1 MKHQRGI
8 ALSGLIFWG
17 VLVALVAILGMK
29 VFPTATE
36 YFKLQKTLK
45 SVINQV
51 GDEASYGDVKKS
63 YENYAQIDDLD
74 IPVDQLDISK
84 DSGRVVISFDYDKR
98 IPLVA
103 NVSLVINYKGSTAN
117 K

>member
-1 MKHQRGI
+1 MKHQRGV

-17 VLVALVAILGMK
+17 VLLALVAILGMK

-51 GDEASYGDVKKS
+51 GPEATFSDVKKS
-63 YENYAQIDDLD
+63 YDRFAEIDGLD

-84 DSGRVVISFDYDKR
+84 DSGKVVISFDYDKR
-98 IPLVA
+98 IPLFA
-103 NVSLVINYKGSTAN
+103 NVSLVINYKGSTAQ
-117 K
+117 